1 MTKHRTF
8 FSVVGASILVLV
20 ATAKLVSAAGHAGVL
35 DTPDD
40 LLLVSRRWVLVG
52 VGSVELLAAAAVLV
66 PRSRPAAP
74 YVFLWLGLCF
84 AGYRVAHAMGQF
96 TQPCSCLGTVTD
108 SLPLSPETVSR
119 LLLGVIAYFIAGGAY
134 FSFWDRGSRPIKGL
148 V

>member
-8 FSVVGASILVLV
+8 FSVMGASILVLV
-20 ATAKLVSAAGHAGVL
+20 AAAKLVSAAGHAGVL

-40 LLLVSRRWVLVG
+40 MLLVPRRWVLVG
-52 VGSVELLAAAAVLV
+52 VGSIELLAAAVVLFS
-66 PRSRPAAP
+66 RSRPAAP

-108 SLPLSPETVSR
+108 SLPLSPETVTR

-134 FSFWDRGSRPIKGL
+134 FAFWDRGSRPVGGL